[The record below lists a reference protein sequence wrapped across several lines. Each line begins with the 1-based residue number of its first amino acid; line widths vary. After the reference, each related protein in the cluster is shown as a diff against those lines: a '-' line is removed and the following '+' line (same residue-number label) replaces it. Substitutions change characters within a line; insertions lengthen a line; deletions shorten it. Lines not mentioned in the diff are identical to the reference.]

1 MKIKSR
7 LLSMLL
13 ALSILA
19 SALTVGI
26 PAASAA
32 ADGALTAVGSADPST
47 VIGALDSNA
56 LAGSFY
62 ADKSISYDA
71 VTQSF
76 TATLSALTKD
86 YQENVSAEDLVP
98 MDVIVIVDTSGSMKE
113 TVVTPDTTDWTR
125 VDYLSWGMNVLI
137 DNVIEGTNN
146 RLGVVTF
153 SGNIEVGTSE
163 NNAQILL
170 PLDRYSKVDFSTA
183 DTSLTLSDN
192 STYATKKLD
201 VTYQAADASTESTDS
216 VNMAGG
222 TYTQTGIAKAYDM
235 MSGNTDRTVTVK
247 GQTVYRTPV
256 VVLITDGQ
264 PTWAN
269 SRYSSITSSTQS
281 GIGDGSSDTD
291 QSLDDIAYYT
301 VRTAKYYSDRM
312 AKLYSGDSTANPNYR
327 FMTVGIGV
335 DVLSNVSAAFAS
347 AFLNPTTENVA
358 ALNSDSDYY
367 VNNSVQ
373 DSSGNTKNYSS
384 LLYSDLGG
392 SSYTGT
398 YDYATDSY
406 VVDNANTGYAMAQ
419 VFADIAA
426 ISVSTAQTDYYGPLE
441 SGTMVTFTD
450 TVGDGMYISSAPVLN
465 YAGTDYYATR
475 TTSGNTVTYT
485 YSGTVK
491 PLNASDYADYTVS
504 LDTMRVTVT
513 TDTNGRQTLTWNLPS
528 ELVPSYSYD
537 TANKSYV
544 AAEAVKLSYDIE
556 PTSET
561 LSAVTSSG
569 MTLYTNNYTDKPTT
583 VSYSL
588 STESAYYT
596 ATFGEAST
604 VATAKSSNV
613 TGTNDNVTTITA
625 GATHDVDVTD
635 GDGNV
640 TTITCAAMSSTLGNN
655 GKLVLTREE
664 NTGSGQN
671 GSADPSTVITGITQS
686 AMPGTVNV
694 DKTIGYDAE
703 SEEFNATLSAVAKD
717 YYEALDENL
726 SIPMDV
732 VFVLDISN
740 SMNTL
745 LGSSTTSRRM
755 AQVTTQ
761 INTLCSSLISANGE
775 NRIGIVTYSGA
786 ATTAGVTESNASTLL
801 SLGAYS
807 SVSLSYSYDT
817 TNSKGTLT
825 ALRNGSS
832 YTGNSVTVTGGTY
845 TQTGIAAAY
854 KMLSDETNRT
864 YTTGGKTYDRTPV
877 IILVTDGQPTWAT
890 TDYSNSVIGTSTIG
904 NGTVGIASDGTQ
916 SDVSMDEIAYY
927 TILSGQY
934 FAGQTKALYNGN
946 PNSRFYTVGVGMND
960 MTAASDAVDSK
971 FVTAVLDPSAENV
984 GNLTASDTV
993 LNYASDLYA
1002 LLTASD
1008 TPYNGSSYAN
1018 QYFNVSD
1025 ADISGLSSALLS
1037 ALQKS
1042 ETRIIHHS
1050 AILDGT
1056 ELVFTDTI
1064 GDGMEI
1070 TSAPVLTY
1078 GGKEYLPTVSGGTY
1092 TYSGTVY
1099 PDASL
1104 TPVSLSGMRAAVT
1117 VNDSGAQV
1125 LTWTI
1130 PADLVPT
1137 YIYSA
1142 ASGSYS
1148 ATTPAYL
1155 NYNIAPTA
1163 EKKDSGETL
1172 YTNNWDTAPT
1182 TVVFTL
1188 DGDSPMVTTGEI
1200 NDIPAVIKGENT
1212 TETNPNVNTT
1222 AFDSATNQA
1231 TVTLGNNGKWANG
1244 LETTMHINVNTLWYD
1259 GEGVQFTNSD
1269 ETTTDTLYRYS
1280 TDGSGNLVGEPTA
1293 VESKTFGSG
1302 TWSGTFSDLPVKDES
1317 GNAYVYRVTQTITS
1331 ASGAVYTTTY
1341 QVNSGAETSICGNV
1355 TRNSST
1361 VTIYNRQPSASDL
1374 TVYKNWVDADG
1385 NRLTNTADLPEVTAQ
1400 VMQVDTATAKAA
1412 PATHTVTFVFNHRYK
1427 EGSSIKDSFTPSS
1440 YSVEV
1445 STGSTATLTINEATG
1460 LGAVDDNPTLEVTS
1474 TAESKTTNTL
1484 SYVSDMTYN
1493 HFITLSGGITVTN
1506 VTEDVTVTVLFT
1518 GVWSTST
1525 FSTFDVTTAEVTSR
1539 SITPAA
1545 PRTAGSTHTVSFLI
1559 NGQSD
1564 SGTEECTGLSGA
1576 TSTASFSVSG
1586 VEAGKTLTLTLTNA
1600 SGLRMWCSTQ
1610 QPTITVSS
1618 TGSATVTNTLAY
1630 TLDTSQSSSISPYLT
1645 MTGTITVENITEDIT
1660 VTVLLNETYTTAT
1673 DFTTFEYTTD
1683 ITGGSGESGG
1693 ESGGE
1698 TGGGETGGGET
1709 TVTETVYTTVKLN
1722 AANGWLVSLTDL
1734 PTALSDESYDHT
1746 YTYYVVETNGADYG
1760 VTYTNN
1766 NGVTAGVIT
1775 MTNTAPVKTVPDTVV
1790 VDYGL
1795 PVDIHVLAN
1804 DTFGTKGTL
1813 IGIGAVP
1820 TSTEA
1825 TDELQSGFESTYTG
1839 LFGKAEISGDA
1850 VVYTPADMQ
1859 MSDKEVFAYAVKYTD
1874 GDTVR
1879 YFYDTVT
1886 VAPAATIYYEDS
1898 FIALEGN
1905 WETAGQ
1911 SQSAHQAEDRPGDF
1925 EFPDYDAGNVYGYD
1939 GAYDT
1944 CTTYSLGSAVKT
1956 TVSSDTY
1963 AQNGSWPT
1971 AKFTFSGTGFDLIS
1985 LTSNQTGFITCRVY
1999 EGTVTDTVYKS
2010 WVVDTYYG
2018 YARTIDPENP
2028 WVKYTWTYNGER
2040 WSAVKECVAE
2050 KGADETAELPTNPQA
2065 GDVYVQYKENYVWTP
2080 ATGADNSL
2088 YQIPVIKS
2096 PELPYGTYTV
2106 VITPT
2111 YIPFFDHT
2119 GAGSYDFYLDAVR
2132 VYNPA
2137 QNMDDYYVLDGEGW
2151 PQYIELRKQLL
2162 SKDASD
2168 NAEAYV
2174 NGISFIDGV
2183 DNGGVSD
2190 YESYGPNNEIYLNS
2204 RQAVAFALESNGA
2217 SIASVQIGIKTFD
2230 QTGTLTASCVGTENN
2245 TLATGDLQIGTHTDM
2260 YYSLTNLNGVS
2271 CLQWQESGTVS
2282 QAIVLTNTGDTPI
2295 TLTTLKITYKS
2306 QPTTEAELCMNLALM
2321 QAAGEHVTQKLAS
2334 LQAKCYHRFTYAV
2347 TAAPTE
2353 TDEGILTC
2361 TCADCGE
2368 VETLAMSVLTDARYT
2383 VEITSEPTCTT
2394 AGVRTY
2400 TDSEYAVS
2408 FSVAIPALGHDLV
2421 TDAAVAAT
2429 CTQSGLTE
2437 GFHCTRCAYRVE
2449 QTVTEALGHSFA
2461 GGVCTLCGAEQPCS
2475 SVNYT
2480 DVPAESDWAHEGI
2493 DFVIERELMNGVGT
2507 NTFAPD
2513 ETMDRAMLVTV
2524 LWRLEG
2530 KPEVPAK
2537 AEFVDVP
2544 DGQWY
2549 SAAVAWAQSEGIV
2562 NGVGNGRFDP
2572 SGEVTREQAATV
2584 LYRYAC
2590 SKQLSV
2596 KRGDLTRFAD
2606 RDEVSAWAEEA
2617 VCWAEACGILQGSG
2631 EGERLLLMPTAS
2643 LTRAQAAAML
2653 MRYCNVTEATK

>member
-1 MKIKSR
+1 MKKWKG
-7 LLSMLL
+7 LLSLLL
-13 ALSILA
+13 ALSLLVPSIA
-19 SALTVGI
+19 QVI
-26 PAASAA
+26 PTAA
-32 ADGALTAVGSADPST
+32 AAGGDVTAVGSADPST

-62 ADKSISYDA
+62 ADKSVSYDA

-125 VDYLSWGMNVLI
+125 VDYLAWGMTYLI
-137 DNVIEGTNN
+137 NNVIVGTNN

-153 SGNIEVGTSE
+153 SGNIEVGTSD

-183 DTSLTLSDN
+183 KTTLTLSDGKT
-192 STYATKKLD
+192 TYETKKLD
-201 VTYQAADASTESTDS
+201 VTYQAADATAESTAS

-222 TYTQTGIAKAYDM
+222 TFTQTGIAKAYDM

-301 VRTAKYYSDRM
+301 IRTAKYYSDRM

-335 DVLSNVSAAFAS
+335 DVLSNVSATFAS
-347 AFLNPTTENVA
+347 AFLNPTKENVA

-513 TDTNGRQTLTWNLPS
+513 TDINGRQTLTWNLPA

-569 MTLYTNNYTDKPTT
+569 TTLYTNNYTDAPTT

-596 ATFGEAST
+596 ATFGEAT
-604 VATAKSSNV
+604 TAATAKSSNV
-613 TGTNDNVTTITA
+613 TGTNANVMTVTA

-640 TTITCAAMSSTLGNN
+640 TTITCAAMTATLGNN
-655 GKLVLTREE
+655 GKLVLTREAD
-664 NTGSGQN
+664 TDGSQN
-671 GSADPSTVITGITQS
+671 GYADPSTVITGITQS
-686 AMPGTVNV
+686 AMPGTVSV
-694 DKTIGYDAE
+694 DKSISYDSA
-703 SEEFNATLSAVAKD
+703 SEEFNATLSAIAKD
-717 YYEALDENL
+717 YYETLDESLN
-726 SIPMDV
+726 IPMDV

-761 INTLCSSLISANGE
+761 INTLCSSLISANSE

-854 KMLSDETNRT
+854 KMLSDETTRT

-904 NGTVGIASDGTQ
+904 DGTIGIDDSTQ
-916 SDVSMDEIAYY
+916 SDVRDVSMDEIAYY

-934 FAGQTKALYNGN
+934 FAGETKALYNGN

-960 MTAASDAVDSK
+960 MAADTDAVDSK
-971 FVTAVLDPSAENV
+971 FVTTVLDPSAENV
-984 GNLTASDTV
+984 SNLTSSSTL
-993 LNYASDLYA
+993 LNYASDLHT

-1008 TPYNGSSYAN
+1008 TLYNGSSYAD

-1037 ALQKS
+1037 ALQQS
-1042 ETRIIHHS
+1042 ETRTIHHS

-1078 GGKEYLPTVSGGTY
+1078 DGKEYLPTVSGGTY

-1104 TPVSLSGMRAAVT
+1104 TPVSLSGMRAAIT
-1117 VNDSGAQV
+1117 TNASGAQV

-1142 ASGSYS
+1142 ADGSYAA
-1148 ATTPAYL
+1148 ATPVYL
-1155 NYNIAPTA
+1155 HYNIAPTA

-1172 YTNNWDTAPT
+1172 YTNNWGTAPT

-1188 DGDSPMVTTGEI
+1188 DGDSPLVTTGEI
-1200 NDIPAVIKGENT
+1200 RDIPAVIKGENT

-1222 AFDSATNQA
+1222 AFDSATNQV
-1231 TVTLGNNGKWANG
+1231 TVTLGNNGKWVNG
-1244 LETTMHINVNTLWYD
+1244 LETTMNINVNTLWYD
-1259 GEGVQFTNSD
+1259 GEGAQLANPD

-1280 TDGSGNLVGEPTA
+1280 TDGSGNIVGEPTA
-1293 VESKTFGSG
+1293 VEYKTFGSG
-1302 TWSGTFSDLPVKDES
+1302 TWNGTFSDLLVKDEN
-1317 GNAYVYRVTQTITS
+1317 GNAYIYRITQTITS
-1331 ASGAVYTTTY
+1331 ASGAVYKTTY
-1341 QVNSGAETSICGNV
+1341 QVNSGAEASTCGNV
-1355 TRNSST
+1355 TRNNST

-1374 TVYKNWVDADG
+1374 TVYKSWVDVDG

-1427 EGSSIKDSFTPSS
+1427 EGSTIKDSYTPSS
-1440 YSVEV
+1440 YSIEV

-1460 LGAVDDNPTLEVTS
+1460 LGATDDNPTLAVTS

-1493 HFITLSGGITVTN
+1493 HLITLSGGITVTD

-1525 FSTFDVTTAEVTSR
+1525 FSAFDVTTAEVTSR
-1539 SITPAA
+1539 S
-1545 PRTAGSTHTVSFLI
+1545 THTVSFLI
-1559 NGQSD
+1559 NGQCPD
-1564 SGTEECTGLSGA
+1564 GTQECSGLSGA

-1586 VEAGKTLTLTLTNA
+1586 VEDGKNLTMTLTNA
-1600 SGLRMWCSTQ
+1600 SGLRMWCGDA
-1610 QPTITVSS
+1610 QPTITVTS
-1618 TGSATVTNTLAY
+1618 TGDATVTNTLAY

-1645 MTGTITVENITEDIT
+1645 MTGTITVENITEDMT
-1660 VTVLLNETYTTAT
+1660 VTVLLDEVYLITSK
-1673 DFTTFEYTTD
+1673 FTSFEYTTD
-1683 ITGGSGESGG
+1683 ITGGG
-1693 ESGGE
+1693 
-1698 TGGGETGGGET
+1698 TGGGTGGRTGRETGGET
-1709 TVTETVYTTVKLN
+1709 TVTETVYTTVTLN
-1722 AANGWLVSLTDL
+1722 AANGWLVSLSDL
-1734 PTALSDESYDHT
+1734 PTALSDEAYDHT

-1766 NGVTAGVIT
+1766 GGVTAGLIT

-1825 TDELQSGFESTYTG
+1825 TDALQSGFGSSYTTG
-1839 LFGKAEISGDA
+1839 LFGTAEIKDDA

-1859 MSDKEVFAYAVKYTD
+1859 MSDKEVFAYAVKYTN

-1879 YFYDTVT
+1879 YYYDTVT
-1886 VAPAATIYYEDS
+1886 VVPATTIYYEDS
-1898 FIALEGN
+1898 FIVLDGS
-1905 WETAGQ
+1905 WETTGE
-1911 SQSAHQAEDRPGDF
+1911 SQSAHQSEDRPGGF
-1925 EFPDYDAGNVYGYD
+1925 EFPDYDADNVYGYD

-1956 TVSSDTY
+1956 TVSGSTY

-1971 AKFTFSGTGFDLIS
+1971 ARFTFSGTGFDLIS

-1999 EGTVTDTVYKS
+1999 EGTTTDTLYKS

-2018 YARTIDPENP
+2018 YERTIDTENP

-2050 KGADETAELPTNPQA
+2050 KGDDETAELPTNPQA

-2096 PELPYGTYTV
+2096 PDLPYGIYTV
-2106 VITPT
+2106 VVTPT

-2162 SKDASD
+2162 GKDASG
-2168 NAEAYV
+2168 NAESYV
-2174 NGISFIDGV
+2174 SGISFIDGV
-2183 DNGGVSD
+2183 SGGSVSD
-2190 YESYGPNNEIYLNS
+2190 YENYGPNNEIYLNS
-2204 RQAVAFALESNGA
+2204 RQAVAFAIESNGA
-2217 SIASVQIGIKTFD
+2217 SIASVQVGIKTFG
-2230 QTGTLTASCVGTENN
+2230 QTGTLTASCVDAESNI
-2245 TLATGDLQIGTHTDM
+2245 LATSDLQIGTHTGM

-2271 CLQWQESGTVS
+2271 CLQWQDSGTVS
-2282 QAIVLTNTGDTPI
+2282 QAIVLTNTGSMPI

-2306 QPTTEAELCMNLALM
+2306 QPGTKAELCMDLALM
-2321 QAAGEHVTQKLAS
+2321 QAASESVTQKLAS
-2334 LQAKCYHRFTYAV
+2334 LHSRCYHRFAYAV
-2347 TAAPTE
+2347 DTVPTE
-2353 TDEGILTC
+2353 TEVGVLTG

-2368 VETLAMSVLTDARYT
+2368 TVTLAMPVLADSRYT
-2383 VEITSEPTCTT
+2383 STVTKEPTCTE
-2394 AGVRTY
+2394 AGIRAY
-2400 TDSEYAVS
+2400 TDAEYNVS
-2408 FSVAIPALGHDLV
+2408 FDVELPALGHALV
-2421 TDAAVAAT
+2421 TDTAVAAT
-2429 CTQSGLTE
+2429 CSQSGLTE
-2437 GFHCTRCAYRVE
+2437 GCHCTRCDYRVE
-2449 QTVTEALGHSFA
+2449 QTVTEATGHSYA
-2461 GGVCTLCGAEQPCS
+2461 DGLCVLCGEKQQEEGELPAVCPSEIF
-2475 SVNYT
+2475 T
-2480 DVPAESDWAHEGI
+2480 DAPAEANWAHEGI
-2493 DFVIERELMNGVGT
+2493 DFVVGQGLMDGVG
-2507 NTFAPD
+2507 NGLFAPNGA
-2513 ETMDRAMLVTV
+2513 MDRAMLVTV

-2530 KPEVPAK
+2530 KPEASSE
-2537 AEFVDVP
+2537 ADFADVP
-2544 DGQWY
+2544 SDTWY
-2549 SAAVAWAQSEGIV
+2549 TAAVAWAREAEIV
-2562 NGVGNGRFDP
+2562 YGVGGNCFDP
-2572 SGEVTREQAATV
+2572 TGEVTREQTAV
-2584 LYRYAC
+2584 ILCRYAC
-2590 SKQLSV
+2590 SKQMAAQS
-2596 KRGDLTRFAD
+2596 GDLSRFAD
-2606 RDEVSAWAEEA
+2606 RSEVSAWAEEA
-2617 VCWAEACGILQGSG
+2617 VSWAEAAGILRGADENG
-2631 EGERLLLMPTAS
+2631 RLLLQPKKAI
-2643 LTRAQAAAML
+2643 TRAEAAAML
-2653 MRYCNVTEATK
+2653 TRYCKAMEEAE

>member
-1 MKIKSR
+1 M
-7 LLSMLL
+7 
-13 ALSILA
+13 
-19 SALTVGI
+19 
-26 PAASAA
+26 
-32 ADGALTAVGSADPST
+32 
-47 VIGALDSNA
+47 
-56 LAGSFY
+56 
-62 ADKSISYDA
+62 
-71 VTQSF
+71 
-76 TATLSALTKD
+76 
-86 YQENVSAEDLVP
+86 
-98 MDVIVIVDTSGSMKE
+98 
-113 TVVTPDTTDWTR
+113 
-125 VDYLSWGMNVLI
+125 
-137 DNVIEGTNN
+137 
-146 RLGVVTF
+146 
-153 SGNIEVGTSE
+153 
-163 NNAQILL
+163 
-170 PLDRYSKVDFSTA
+170 DFSTA

-201 VTYQAADASTESTDS
+201 VTYQAADAATESTGS

-222 TYTQTGIAKAYDM
+222 TFTQTGIAKAYDM
-235 MSGNTDRTVTVK
+235 MSANTDRTVTVK

-269 SRYSSITSSTQS
+269 SSYYSITSSTQS
-281 GIGDGSSDTD
+281 SIGDGSSDTD

-312 AKLYSGDSTANPNYR
+312 AKLYSSDYTANPNYR

-335 DVLSNVSAAFAS
+335 DVLSNVSSAFAS
-347 AFLNPTTENVA
+347 AFLDPTAENVA

-373 DSSGNTKNYSS
+373 DASGNTKNYSS

-392 SSYTGT
+392 SSYAGT

-441 SGTMVTFTD
+441 SGTTVTFTD
-450 TVGDGMYISSAPVLN
+450 TIGDGMYISSAPVLN
-465 YAGTDYYATR
+465 YAGTNYYATR

-504 LDTMRVTVT
+504 LDTMSVTVT
-513 TDTNGRQTLTWNLPS
+513 TDTSGRQTLTWNLPAA
-528 ELVPSYSYD
+528 LVPSYSYD
-537 TANKSYV
+537 TTNKSYV
-544 AAEAVKLSYDIE
+544 AAEAVKLAYDIK

-561 LSAVTSSG
+561 LGAVTSSG

-604 VATAKSSNV
+604 AATAKSSNI
-613 TGTNDNVTTITA
+613 TGTNANVTTVTA
-625 GATHDVDVTD
+625 GTTHDIDLTD
-635 GDGNV
+635 SDGNV
-640 TTITCAAMSSTLGNN
+640 TTITCVAMTATLGNN
-655 GKLVLTREE
+655 GKLVLTSEE
-664 NTGSGQN
+664 NTDGSQS

-694 DKTIGYDAE
+694 DKTIGYDTA

-717 YYEALDENL
+717 YYETLDENV

-732 VFVLDISN
+732 VFVLDISG

-761 INTLCSSLISANGE
+761 INTLCSSLISANAD

-786 ATTAGVTESNASTLL
+786 ATTAGDTESNASTLL

-807 SVSLSYSYDT
+807 SVSLSYSYST
-817 TNSKGTLT
+817 SSSKGTLT

-832 YTGNSVTVTGGTY
+832 YTGNSVTITGGTY

-904 NGTVGIASDGTQ
+904 NGTIGIASDDTQ

-934 FAGQTKALYNGN
+934 FAGEMKALYNGN

-960 MTAASDAVDSK
+960 MTADTDAVDSA
-971 FVTAVLDPSAENV
+971 FVTTVLDPSAENV
-984 GNLTASDTV
+984 SNLTSSST
-993 LNYASDLYA
+993 LFNYASDLHT

-1008 TPYNGSSYAN
+1008 TLYNGSSYAD

-1037 ALQKS
+1037 ALQKT
-1042 ETRIIHHS
+1042 ETRTIHHS
-1050 AILDGT
+1050 AILNGT

-1078 GGKEYLPTVSGGTY
+1078 GGKEYLPTASGGTY

-1104 TPVSLSGMRAAVT
+1104 TPVSLSGMSVTIT
-1117 VNDSGAQV
+1117 VNASGAQV

-1130 PADLVPT
+1130 PADLVPS

-1142 ASGSYS
+1142 ASGSYA

-1200 NDIPAVIKGENT
+1200 NDIPAVIKGENI

-1222 AFDSATNQA
+1222 AFDSATKQV
-1231 TVTLGNNGKWANG
+1231 TVTLGNNGKWLNG

-1259 GEGVQFTNSD
+1259 GEGVQLTNPD

-1280 TDGSGNLVGEPTA
+1280 TDGSGNLVGEPT
-1293 VESKTFGSG
+1293 VVDSKTFGSG
-1302 TWSGTFSDLPVKDES
+1302 TWSGTFRDLPVKDEN
-1317 GNAYVYRVTQTITS
+1317 GNAYIYRITQTITS
-1331 ASGAVYTTTY
+1331 ASGAVYKTTY
-1341 QVNSGAETSICGNV
+1341 QVNSGAEASTCGNV
-1355 TRNSST
+1355 TRNNST

-1374 TVYKNWVDADG
+1374 TVYKSWVDADG

-1427 EGSSIKDSFTPSS
+1427 EGSSIKDSYTPSS
-1440 YSVEV
+1440 YSIEV
-1445 STGSTATLTINEATG
+1445 SNGSTATLTINEASG
-1460 LGAVDDNPTLEVTS
+1460 LGAVDDNPTLAVTS

-1493 HFITLSGGITVTN
+1493 HFITLSGGIAVAN

-1518 GVWSTST
+1518 GVWSSST

-1539 SITPAA
+1539 SITPASSRA
-1545 PRTAGSTHTVSFLI
+1545 AGSTHTVSFLI

-1564 SGTEECTGLSGA
+1564 SGMEECTGLSGA
-1576 TSTASFSVSG
+1576 TDTASFSVSG
-1586 VEAGKTLTLTLTNA
+1586 VEDGKTLTLTLTNA
-1600 SGLRMWCSTQ
+1600 SRLRMWCSEK
-1610 QPTITVSS
+1610 QPTITVTS
-1618 TGSATVTNTLAY
+1618 TGSASVTNTLAY
-1630 TLDTSQSSSISPYLT
+1630 TLDTSGSSISPYLN

-1673 DFTTFEYTTD
+1673 DFEAFEYTTD
-1683 ITGGSGESGG
+1683 ITGGSGTG
-1693 ESGGE
+1693 GGE

-1709 TVTETVYTTVKLN
+1709 GGGETGGETTVTETVYTTVTLN
-1722 AANGWLVSLTDL
+1722 AANGWLVSLSDL
-1734 PTALSDESYDHT
+1734 PTTLSDDTHDHT

-1766 NGVTAGVIT
+1766 DGVTAGLIT

-1825 TDELQSGFESTYTG
+1825 TDELQSGFESTFTG
-1839 LFGKAEISGDA
+1839 LFGKAEISGNA

-1859 MSDKEVFAYAVKYTD
+1859 MSDKEVFAYAVKYTN

-1879 YFYDTVT
+1879 YYYDTVT
-1886 VAPAATIYYEDS
+1886 VVPATTIYYEDS

-1911 SQSAHQAEDRPGDF
+1911 SQSAHQSEDRPGDF
-1925 EFPDYDAGNVYGYD
+1925 EFPDYDADNVYGYD

-1956 TVSSDTY
+1956 TVSRETY

-1971 AKFTFSGTGFDLIS
+1971 AQFTFSGTGFDLIS

-1999 EGTVTDTVYKS
+1999 AGTTTDTPYKS

-2018 YARTIDPENP
+2018 YERTIDTDYP

-2050 KGADETAELPTNPQA
+2050 KGDDETAELPTNPQA

-2106 VITPT
+2106 VVTPT

-2119 GAGSYDFYLDAVR
+2119 SAGSYDFYLDAVR

-2162 SKDASD
+2162 SRDESD
-2168 NAEAYV
+2168 NAIAYV

-2190 YESYGPNNEIYLNS
+2190 YESYGPNNEVYLNS
-2204 RQAVAFALESNGA
+2204 RQAVAFSIQNNGS
-2217 SIASVQIGIKTFD
+2217 SIASVQVGIKTFD
-2230 QTGTLTASCVGTENN
+2230 QTGTLTASCVDAGSN
-2245 TLATGDLQIGTHTDM
+2245 TLATGDLQIATHTDM
-2260 YYSLTNLNGVS
+2260 YYSLTNLNGTS
-2271 CLQWQESGTVS
+2271 CLQWQDSGTVS
-2282 QAIVLTNTGDTPI
+2282 QAIVLTNTGSTPI
-2295 TLTTLKITYKS
+2295 TLTTLKITYQT
-2306 QPTTEAELCMNLALM
+2306 QPATEAELCMDLALM
-2321 QAAGEHVTQKLAS
+2321 QAASESVTQKLAS
-2334 LQAKCYHRFTYAV
+2334 LQARCYHRFSYAV
-2347 TAAPTE
+2347 STAPTE
-2353 TDEGILTC
+2353 TEAGVLTG

-2368 VETLAMSVLTDARYT
+2368 TVTLAMPVLSDSRYT
-2383 VEITSEPTCTT
+2383 SAITKEPTCTE
-2394 AGVRTY
+2394 AGIRTY
-2400 TDSEYAVS
+2400 TDAEYNVS
-2408 FSVAIPALGHDLV
+2408 FDVELPALWHELV

-2437 GFHCTRCAYRVE
+2437 GCHCTRCDYREE
-2449 QTVTEALGHSFA
+2449 QSVIDATGHSFVD
-2461 GGVCTLCGAEQPCS
+2461 GKCVLCGEKQQQAEEALPTVCPS
-2475 SVNYT
+2475 EIFT
-2480 DVPAESDWAHEGI
+2480 DVPAEGHWAHEGI
-2493 DFVIERELMNGVGT
+2493 DFVVGQGLMKGVG
-2507 NTFAPD
+2507 NGLFAPD
-2513 ETMDRAMLVTV
+2513 GTMDRAMLVTV

-2530 KPEVPAK
+2530 KPTAAK
-2537 AEFVDVP
+2537 NASFRDVP
-2544 DGQWY
+2544 DGTWY
-2549 SAAVAWAQSEGIV
+2549 SEAVAWAQSEGIV
-2562 NGVGNGRFDP
+2562 NGIGEDLFDP
-2572 SGEVTREQAATV
+2572 TGEITREQMATI
-2584 LYRYAC
+2584 LYRYALG
-2590 SKQLSV
+2590 KQLPE
-2596 KRGDLTRFAD
+2596 KRGDLTRFDD
-2606 RDEVSAWAEEA
+2606 RDAVSAWAEEA
-2617 VCWAEACGILQGSG
+2617 VSWAEASGILKGSA
-2631 EGERLLLMPTAS
+2631 EGERLLLQPTAL

-2653 MRYCNVTEATK
+2653 MRYCNIMEEAK